1 MTTLTLYFRS
11 YCSLCEEMWRAL
23 EMQRARLGFEL
34 VVVDVD
40 SDPVLEQSYGA
51 LVPVVCGPDGKELFH
66 YFIDTN
72 TLDAYF
78 AAR

>member
-1 MTTLTLYFRS
+1 MTTLTLYYRS

-23 EMQRARLGFEL
+23 EAQRARLSFEL
-34 VVVDVD
+34 LVVDVD
-40 SDPVLEQSYGA
+40 SDPALEQSYGER
-51 LVPVVCGPDGKELFH
+51 VPVLCGPDGTELFH
-66 YFIDTN
+66 YFINHN